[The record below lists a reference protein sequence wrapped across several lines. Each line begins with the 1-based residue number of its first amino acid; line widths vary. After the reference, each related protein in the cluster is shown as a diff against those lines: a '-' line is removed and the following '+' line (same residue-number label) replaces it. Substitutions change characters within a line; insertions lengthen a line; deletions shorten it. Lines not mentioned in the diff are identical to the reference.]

1 MRALHQMASITR
13 KLSDDGWLNLL
24 LRSCNSCFFLH
35 AYTRVSPLAAN
46 YASGAQQ
53 SFTRPVVYLA
63 AFSFRGWLFISF
75 FFSFSNL
82 GFSVTSLRGKNKND
96 ASAMGGRRTWEGEP
110 RCQLHLRSCARQ
122 KKKKEKRNVA
132 VASYFYGLL
141 LGLVV
146 PFSLFLPRYV
156 LRLPAWKRESCSTT
170 ASGGVLRTAIGVGN
184 SDGGPKKTYPRVF
197 VCRHKQR

>member
-1 MRALHQMASITR
+1 MMDGLICCSAVATLASSSTHTHASHRWLQTTHREHNKAL
-13 KLSDDGWLNLL
+13 LD
-24 LRSCNSCFFLH
+24 
-35 AYTRVSPLAAN
+35 P
-46 YASGAQQ
+46 
-53 SFTRPVVYLA
+53 SFTLQLSRFVVG
-63 AFSFRGWLFISF
+63 FSFRF
-75 FFSFSNL
+75 FFFQLGVFCNL
-82 GFSVTSLRGKNKND
+82 FTRKKQKRRVCNGREEDVGGG
-96 ASAMGGRRTWEGEP
+96 APVSAAFA
-110 RCQLHLRSCARQ
+110 QLRST
-122 KKKKEKRNVA
+122 KKEKRNVA